1 LLLDRGTRGEDFI
14 ELRREL
20 AAILG

>member
-1 LLLDRGTRGEDFI
+1 LLLDRGTRGEEFI
-14 ELRREL
+14 ALRREL